1 MYLFRL
7 KTRRGGTAVGAW
19 VRSASCF
26 FWHPVQKYLLSPDRS
41 SGRVC
46 VSRLATFTEG
56 IKSSSTQS
64 ARCLGGG
71 RGILGILGILEQ
83 NVVCRQ
89 KSSLALRWEVLSET
103 AVQYLLLASHL
114 QRTAC
119 QSEASTRSL
128 LQYSTWNVAN
138 PASGLLNGEKKLQ

>member
-19 VRSASCF
+19 ERSASCF
-26 FWHPVQKYLLSPDRS
+26 FWHPAQKYLLSPDIS

-56 IKSSSTQS
+56 IKSSSAQL

-71 RGILGILGILEQ
+71 GGGGSLGILEQ

-89 KSSLALRWEVLSET
+89 KSSLALRWEVLSDA
-103 AVQYLLLASHL
+103 AVQ
-114 QRTAC
+114 
-119 QSEASTRSL
+119 
-128 LQYSTWNVAN
+128 
-138 PASGLLNGEKKLQ
+138 